1 MIIVSQDR
9 SVIVN
14 LDNVITIQIDN
25 KETNKKIYVYNI
37 DSRLQVI
44 IGKYDTEER
53 AMEVLQEI
61 VEQYKGY
68 NDNKV
73 YEMPEE

>member
-14 LDNVITIQIDN
+14 FDNVITIQIDN
-25 KETNKKIYVYNI
+25 NETNKKISVYNI

-44 IGKYDTEER
+44 IGKYKTEER
-53 AMEVLQEI
+53 AKKVLQEI
-61 VEQYKGY
+61 INAYKGY